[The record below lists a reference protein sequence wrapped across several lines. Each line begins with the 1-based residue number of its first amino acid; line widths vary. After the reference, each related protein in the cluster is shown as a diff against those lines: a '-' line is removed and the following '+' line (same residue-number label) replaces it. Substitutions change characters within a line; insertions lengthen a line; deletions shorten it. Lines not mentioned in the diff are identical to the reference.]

1 MVLWKIQLM
10 HCSESFLQ
18 DFGMHSLLP
27 AGYGHGISIKVVDI
41 ILLPPGLH
49 CIQAKCLGVHE
60 SVQNPWKK
68 GMQTARVKCILV
80 INISSLQC
88 TFVVSKP
95 LFFSF
100 LSGSLIP
107 PDPKCCSW
115 LLVWFIFVGFPLL
128 SFAPI
133 QGAVL

>member
-1 MVLWKIQLM
+1 MMLWKIQLM

-68 GMQTARVKCILV
+68 GIQTARVKCILV

-95 LFFSF
+95 LFFLFS
-100 LSGSLIP
+100 
-107 PDPKCCSW
+107 
-115 LLVWFIFVGFPLL
+115 
-128 SFAPI
+128 
-133 QGAVL
+133 QAV